1 MFIFHCFFH
10 GFSAMRYFVVNI
22 SMASPPSRMRK
33 GRPWRGRW
41 PYIYIYIYVPNY
53 IRVYKIYIFWVGQ
66 PYSVIV
72 TFLDPFLLVLQK
84 MSRFKDPELN
94 LHLPL
99 LGRGTTQ
106 AIWSYSRDVSRYLED
121 MTSTQYGMPRRR
133 YEKIWKVLKDMDGT
147 MQLCESLSF
156 ALPFRTTCFCWTFSF
171 KRLMGNLPISH
182 LLFQKR
188 PFHLGLVGFTR
199 SKWSFGCLQDSFV
212 SLHLG

>member
-1 MFIFHCFFH
+1 
-10 GFSAMRYFVVNI
+10 
-22 SMASPPSRMRK
+22 
-33 GRPWRGRW
+33 
-41 PYIYIYIYVPNY
+41 
-53 IRVYKIYIFWVGQ
+53 
-66 PYSVIV
+66 
-72 TFLDPFLLVLQK
+72 

-106 AIWSYSRDVSRYLED
+106 AIWSYSQDVSRYLED

-156 ALPFRTTCFCWTFSF
+156 ALPFRTTCFCWKFSF

-188 PFHLGLVGFTR
+188 PFHPDSLDSRNR
-199 SKWSFGCLQDSFV
+199 SGVLDASKIRSFPFIWGNFPLTWSAYGRKSNLHFWAFMLDSSGCCWVSVLQDPISSMPEDARHKNPSIWKARYDNERWFF
-212 SLHLG
+212 SLNVLK